1 MRPLTVAAL
10 LEFFS
15 ELHKLI
21 FSRVFMY
28 SINSVQWGR
37 WSIRNSHGTWADVV
51 PLASGSVFSNFLPT
65 RSSCKMFLV

>member
-28 SINSVQWGR
+28 SMNSVQWDG
-37 WSIRNSHGTWADVV
+37 WSIRNIRGTWADVV
-51 PLASGSVFSNFLPT
+51 LLASGSVFSNFLPT
-65 RSSCKMFLV
+65 CSSCKIFLV